1 MDYNGT
7 TGNGNHSNNTLAE
20 YWVIMEGLAF
30 GAGFGIMGPIR
41 KQAGVDVEAAYM
53 NNNPLPRCNTFILY

>member
-1 MDYNGT
+1 MATIQILLERN
-7 TGNGNHSNNTLAE
+7 TGLL
-20 YWVIMEGLAF
+20 WGLAF